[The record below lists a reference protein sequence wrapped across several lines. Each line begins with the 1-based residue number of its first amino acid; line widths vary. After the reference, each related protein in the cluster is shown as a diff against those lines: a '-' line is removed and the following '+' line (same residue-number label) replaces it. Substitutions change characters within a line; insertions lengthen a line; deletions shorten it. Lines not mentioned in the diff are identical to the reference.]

1 MKFNPQPMAKM
12 AAAGMVV
19 RPNEVWSIDVV
30 RLDLGNRPF
39 VVMVIDVHTRRLLA
53 AVLTSATDEVVA
65 ATLERLARR
74 SKRPDEIW
82 IDDSFRLIETWAG
95 QHGISVSYY
104 RPTPQMRAIS
114 ERVLRDLGSYLGDKS
129 FASPMELGHAIE
141 RWRQSYVAA
150 RPLPKNADQ

>member
-1 MKFNPQPMAKM
+1 MKFKSKFL
-12 AAAGMVV
+12 
-19 RPNEVWSIDVV
+19 PNKTTHRQIRANQAWAVDLAI
-30 RLDLGNRPF
+30 LDLPHRP
-39 VVMVIDVHTRRLLA
+39 VVMLVIDVGTRLPL
-53 AVLTSATDEVVA
+53 SATVTPTIAEGVV

-82 IDDSFRLIETWAG
+82 IGDSFRLIETWAG

-114 ERVLRDLGSYLGDKS
+114 ERVLRDLGSYLGDKR